1 MIVKG
6 EAFSRRLEGF
16 STDTMRLIS
25 QLDHKYLLQALDIA
39 AETDY
44 SETEVVQ
51 RIVELIKPNPRKA

>member
-1 MIVKG
+1 MIAKG
-6 EAFSRRLEGF
+6 EAFSQRLEIF

-44 SETEVVQ
+44 TEAEVIQ
-51 RIVELIKPNPRKA
+51 KITELINKE